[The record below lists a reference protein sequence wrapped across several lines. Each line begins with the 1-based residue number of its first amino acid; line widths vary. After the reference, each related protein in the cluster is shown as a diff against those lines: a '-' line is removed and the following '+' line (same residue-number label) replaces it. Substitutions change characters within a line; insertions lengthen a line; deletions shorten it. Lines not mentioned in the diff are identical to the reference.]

1 MNGLKGWFAVL
12 AGLALI
18 SCAKG
23 PSEGGASDP
32 ATDAAANRW
41 IYSQMIRQYLYNDY
55 TKTITPDY
63 NQSCENFFTGLLSSR
78 PTDNDGKH
86 TGTDNYFLL
95 VYGT

>member
-55 TKTITPDY
+55 T
-63 NQSCENFFTGLLSSR
+63 
-78 PTDNDGKH
+78 
-86 TGTDNYFLL
+86 
-95 VYGT
+95 